1 MMEAAQTPN
10 DTMQKTAAVVA
21 HSAKREELDEALAR
35 YLPRFHRYALRYLG
49 NAADADDADQEAL
62 VSAYRHLAQ
71 FRQEA
76 QISTWLVAIVLN
88 SAKMQLRRRLRVNL
102 VSLEYRCGDEEKLAI
117 SECLP
122 DSHPNPEDQYHA
134 AEMKALLNSML
145 PRLSPPLFRTFQLR
159 HIDGLSIRET
169 AKTLKVPEGTVKARL
184 ARARRSLQR
193 HIRTRLDKRSSHRGI
208 HKA

>member
-1 MMEAAQTPN
+1 MEATPTPI
-10 DTMQKTAAVVA
+10 DTLQKTAVVA
-21 HSAKREELDEALAR
+21 RSARREELDEALAR
-35 YLPRFHRYALRYLG
+35 YLPRFYRYALRYLD
-49 NAADADDADQEAL
+49 NAADAEDAVQDAL

-102 VSLEYRCGDEEKLAI
+102 VSLEYRCGDEEKLAL

-122 DSHPNPEDQYHA
+122 DFHPNPEDQYRA
-134 AEMKALLNSML
+134 AEMKELLNHTL
-145 PRLSPPLFRTFQLR
+145 PRLSPPLLRTFQLR

-184 ARARRSLQR
+184 ARARRILQR
-193 HIRTRLDKRSSHRGI
+193 HMRTRLDKRSSHRGI
-208 HKA
+208 RMA

>member
-1 MMEAAQTPN
+1 MMEATPTVKEN
-10 DTMQKTAAVVA
+10 LQKTAVVA
-21 HSAKREELDEALAR
+21 RCAKKEELDEALAR
-35 YLPRFHRYALRYLG
+35 YLPIFYRHALRYLD
-49 NAADADDADQEAL
+49 NAADAEDAVQDAL
-62 VSAYRHLAQ
+62 LSAYRHLAQ

-102 VSLEYRCGDEEKLAI
+102 VSLEYRCGGEEKLAI
-117 SECLP
+117 SECLA
-122 DSHPNPEDQYHA
+122 DSHPNPEDQYYA
-134 AEMKALLNSML
+134 AEMKALLKGML

-184 ARARRSLQR
+184 SRARQILQCR
-193 HIRTRLDKRSSHRGI
+193 MRNRTDK
-208 HKA
+208 

>member
-1 MMEAAQTPN
+1 MEAPPTPIS
-10 DTMQKTAAVVA
+10 TLQKTVVA
-21 HSAKREELDEALAR
+21 RCAKREELDEVLAR
-35 YLPRFHRYALRYLG
+35 YLPRFYRHALRYLE
-49 NAADADDADQEAL
+49 NAADAEDAVQDAL

-102 VSLEYRCGDEEKLAI
+102 VSLECRCGNEEKLAI

-122 DSHPNPEDQYHA
+122 DPHPNPEDLYHA
-134 AEMKALLNSML
+134 AEMKALLNRML

-184 ARARRSLQR
+184 SRARRILQR
-193 HIRTRLDKRSSHRGI
+193 HMRTRLDKRSSHRGI
-208 HKA
+208 RKL